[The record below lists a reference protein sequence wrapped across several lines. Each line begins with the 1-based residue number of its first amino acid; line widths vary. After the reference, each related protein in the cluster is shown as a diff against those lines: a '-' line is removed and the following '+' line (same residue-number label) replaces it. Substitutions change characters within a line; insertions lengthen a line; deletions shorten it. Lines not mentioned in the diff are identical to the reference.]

1 LGRNRGVG
9 FRATLARGGKV
20 GRCVVGSVHLGLR
33 VFESSSRIMAPPDD
47 EECVVEGL
55 ESTWEPAWESTSVA
69 ACEIGVVLCAAAAT
83 HLAGEASTDA
93 FLESAFRQQ
102 G

>member
-1 LGRNRGVG
+1 MEW
-9 FRATLARGGKV
+9 ASLARGGKV

-33 VFESSSRIMAPPDD
+33 VFESSSRIMAPLDD

-93 FLESAFRQQ
+93 FLESTFRQQ